1 MERRTFYGPD
11 IDLATLAHSLADSFS
26 RQGYKTQVMQG
37 PNAGFVVQAGKED
50 TLRKIAGMATAL
62 TAIFTMENEYVCAEV
77 GGAKWL
83 EKGVTAG
90 VGALLFFPALITAG
104 VGAFQQSQ
112 LQTHAWQFIE
122 QYIRTNSAFA
132 GSPVP
137 GGAAGFPL
145 QAPHYQGGPG
155 APAFGGVPAPH
166 GPPAPVNMAG
176 AGGGAGASAGG
187 TVCAK
192 CSQPLPPGSKFCL
205 ACGAPASKACFG
217 CGQSL
222 SADARFCNH
231 CGSPVSA

>member
-1 MERRTFYGPD
+1 MGMERRTFYGPD

-122 QYIRTNSAFA
+122 SHLVDREHGEWYRTVTRQ
-132 GSPVP
+132 GQPVP
-137 GGAAGFPL
+137 GKLVDFWKCPYHNGRACMEIWERTREPL
-145 QAPHYQGGPG
+145 HETQG
-155 APAFGGVPAPH
+155 
-166 GPPAPVNMAG
+166 
-176 AGGGAGASAGG
+176 
-187 TVCAK
+187 
-192 CSQPLPPGSKFCL
+192 
-205 ACGAPASKACFG
+205 
-217 CGQSL
+217 
-222 SADARFCNH
+222 
-231 CGSPVSA
+231 

>member
-11 IDLATLAHSLADSFS
+11 IDLSVLAHSLADSFS
-26 RQGYKTQVMQG
+26 REGHKTQVMPG
-37 PNAGFVVQAGKED
+37 PNGGFVVQAGKED
-50 TLRKIAGMATAL
+50 TLRKIAGMSTAL
-62 TAIFTMENEYVCAEV
+62 TAIFTLENEYVCVEV

-83 EKGVTAG
+83 DKGVTAG

-112 LQTHAWQFIE
+112 LQTHTWQFIE

-137 GGAAGFPL
+137 GGATGFPM

-155 APAFGGVPAPH
+155 APTPGGVLASKA
-166 GPPAPVNMAG
+166 PPAPVNMA
-176 AGGGAGASAGG
+176 AASAGPG
-187 TVCAK
+187 ATVCAK
-192 CSQPLPPGSKFCL
+192 CGQPLPAGSRFCL

-217 CGQSL
+217 CGESL
-222 SADARFCNH
+222 AADARFCNH